1 MIDYNKIKT
10 IIFDCDG
17 VILDSNNIKT
27 EAFYEIGKQFSDEA
41 GSRLANYHIK
51 NGGESRYKKFNYL
64 IENIL
69 KKNSSLEEVE
79 RLSKIFANITV
90 DRVLNCTIA
99 DRIDEL
105 RKKTI
110 NKKWLVVSGSDQEEL
125 REIFKTRGLYSL
137 FDGGIFG
144 SPDTKDTI
152 LKRELESGNISKPS
166 LFIGDSITDCKASQN
181 ANMNFIFLSKW
192 SGVANWSDFLNKES
206 LVLDSL
212 GDLTTLFD

>member
-1 MIDYNKIKT
+1 MINYNKIET
-10 IIFDCDG
+10 IVFDCDG
-17 VILDSNNIKT
+17 VILDSNRIKT
-27 EAFYEIGKQFSDEA
+27 EAFYEIGKQFSEEA
-41 GSRLANYHIK
+41 GERLADYHIR

-69 KKNSSLEEVE
+69 KKEPSIKEVE
-79 RLSKIFANITV
+79 RLSKIFAKITV
-90 DRVLNCTIA
+90 HNVLNCTIA
-99 DRIDEL
+99 ERIYEL

-125 REIFKTRGLYSL
+125 REIFKVRGLNSL

-152 LKRELESGNISKPS
+152 LKREIDSGNISKSS
-166 LFIGDSITDCKASQN
+166 LFIGDSITDFKASKN
-181 ANMNFIFLSKW
+181 ANMEFIFLSKW
-192 SGVANWSDFLNKES
+192 SGISNWKDFLNEEY

-212 GDLTTLFD
+212 GDLITLF

>member
-1 MIDYNKIKT
+1 MINYNKIKT

-27 EAFYEIGKQFSDEA
+27 EAFYEIGKQFSEEA

-69 KKNSSLEEVE
+69 KKKSSLEEVE

-99 DRIDEL
+99 DRIEEL

-125 REIFKTRGLYSL
+125 RGIFKTRGLYSL

-166 LFIGDSITDCKASQN
+166 LFIGDSITDFKASQN

>member
-1 MIDYNKIKT
+1 MINYNKIET
-10 IIFDCDG
+10 IVFDCDG
-17 VILDSNNIKT
+17 VILDSNRIKT
-27 EAFYEIGKQFSDEA
+27 EAFYEIGKQFSEEA
-41 GSRLANYHIK
+41 GERLADYHIR

-69 KKNSSLEEVE
+69 KKEPSIKEVE
-79 RLSKIFANITV
+79 RLSKIFAKITV
-90 DRVLNCTIA
+90 HNVLNCTIA
-99 DRIDEL
+99 ERIYEL

-125 REIFKTRGLYSL
+125 IEIFKVRGLNSL

-152 LKRELESGNISKPS
+152 LKREIDSGNISKSS
-166 LFIGDSITDCKASQN
+166 LFIGDSITDFKASKN
-181 ANMNFIFLSKW
+181 ANMEFIFLSKW
-192 SGVANWSDFLNKES
+192 SGISNWKDFLNEEN

-212 GDLTTLFD
+212 GDLITLF